1 MQELAEERKRQAER
15 IRRREAWEMLRTT
28 RNADYVALRFDYPV
42 EKMRAALE
50 KIPHVK
56 TPDFVRS
63 ASAERAFHNAKPI
76 GDLMPETVTRARVP
90 GEDDDL
96 EESP

>member
-15 IRRREAWEMLRTT
+15 IRRREAWEMLRVT
-28 RNADYVALRFDYPV
+28 RNADYVALRFGYTV

-56 TPDFVRS
+56 APDFVRS
-63 ASAERAFHNAKPI
+63 AAAGNALSNMARMVDVI
-76 GDLMPETVTRARVP
+76 PETLARSRVP

-96 EESP
+96 E